1 MKHKIF
7 YKVNKGFR
15 KKKIQDIDVAYKIMG
30 YVPN

>member
-15 KKKIQDIDVAYKIMG
+15 EIKIQDIDVAYKIMG